1 MYNFFKKKIVPLPK
15 MQKTIENIK
24 RIIKTLVSFL
34 SKTCTK
40 FAKWYSGFS
49 KKLTI
54 KTKMILWEIFL
65 VLLLVCVVIVTNK
78 IASLASQNAA
88 KDAVVSGDVVTEVRN
103 DTILGRSYA
112 VKLHRTDVQE
122 YDYWVYT
129 DSLYKVGDKLKQ

>member
-24 RIIKTLVSFL
+24 RIIRVLASFL
-34 SKTCTK
+34 NETCVK
-40 FAKWYSGFS
+40 FAEWYSGFS

-88 KDAVVSGDVVTEVRN
+88 KDALVSGDVVTEVHN
-103 DTILGRSYA
+103 DTILGRSYS
-112 VKLHRTDVQE
+112 VKLHRTEVQE
-122 YDYWVYT
+122 YDYWLYT
-129 DSLYKVGDKLKQ
+129 DSVYKVGDKIEK

>member
-1 MYNFFKKKIVPLPK
+1 MYDFFKKKIVPLPK

-24 RIIKTLVSFL
+24 RIIRVLASFL
-34 SKTCTK
+34 NETCVK
-40 FAKWYSGFS
+40 FAEWYSGFS

-88 KDAVVSGDVVTEVRN
+88 KDALVSGDVVTEVHN
-103 DTILGRSYA
+103 DTILGRSYS
-112 VKLHRTDVQE
+112 VKLHRTEVQE
-122 YDYWVYT
+122 YDYWLYT
-129 DSLYKVGDKLKQ
+129 DSVYKVGDKIEK

>member
-1 MYNFFKKKIVPLPK
+1 MYDFFKKKIVPLPK

-24 RIIKTLVSFL
+24 RIIRVLASFL
-34 SKTCTK
+34 NETCVK
-40 FAKWYSGFS
+40 FSEWYSGFS

-88 KDAVVSGDVVTEVRN
+88 KDALVSGDVVTEVHN
-103 DTILGRSYA
+103 DTILGRSYS
-112 VKLHRTDVQE
+112 VKLHRTEVQE
-122 YDYWVYT
+122 YDYWLYT
-129 DSLYKVGDKLKQ
+129 DSVYKVGDKIEK

>member
-1 MYNFFKKKIVPLPK
+1 MTFLRKKIVPLPK

-24 RIIKTLVSFL
+24 RIIRVLASFL
-34 SKTCTK
+34 NETYVK
-40 FAKWYSGFS
+40 FTEWYSGFS

-88 KDAVVSGDVVTEVRN
+88 KDALVSGDVVTEVHN
-103 DTILGRSYA
+103 DTILGRSYS
-112 VKLHRTDVQE
+112 VKLHRTEVQE
-122 YDYWVYT
+122 YDYWLYT
-129 DSLYKVGDKLKQ
+129 DSVYKVGDKIEK

>member
-1 MYNFFKKKIVPLPK
+1 MYDFFKKKIVPLPK

-24 RIIKTLVSFL
+24 RIIRVLASFL
-34 SKTCTK
+34 NETCVK
-40 FAKWYSGFS
+40 FAEWYSGFS

-88 KDAVVSGDVVTEVRN
+88 KDALVSGDVVTEVHN
-103 DTILGRSYA
+103 DTILDRSYS
-112 VKLHRTDVQE
+112 VKLHRTEVQE
-122 YDYWVYT
+122 YDYWLYT
-129 DSLYKVGDKLKQ
+129 DSVYKVGDKIEK

>member
-1 MYNFFKKKIVPLPK
+1 MYDFFKKKIVPLPK

-24 RIIKTLVSFL
+24 RIIRVLASFL
-34 SKTCTK
+34 DETYVK
-40 FAKWYSGFS
+40 FAEWYSGFS

-88 KDAVVSGDVVTEVRN
+88 KDALVSGDVVTEVHN
-103 DTILGRSYA
+103 DTILGRSYS
-112 VKLHRTDVQE
+112 VKLHRTEVQE
-122 YDYWVYT
+122 YDYWLYT
-129 DSLYKVGDKLKQ
+129 DSVYKVGDKIEK

>member
-1 MYNFFKKKIVPLPK
+1 MTFLRKKIVPLPK

-24 RIIKTLVSFL
+24 RIIRVLASFL
-34 SKTCTK
+34 NETCVK
-40 FAKWYSGFS
+40 FAEWYKKKK

-88 KDAVVSGDVVTEVRN
+88 KDALVSGDVVTEVHN
-103 DTILGRSYA
+103 DTILGRSYS
-112 VKLHRTDVQE
+112 VKLHRTEVQE
-122 YDYWVYT
+122 YDYWLYT
-129 DSLYKVGDKLKQ
+129 DSVYKVGDKIEK

>member
-1 MYNFFKKKIVPLPK
+1 
-15 MQKTIENIK
+15 
-24 RIIKTLVSFL
+24 
-34 SKTCTK
+34 
-40 FAKWYSGFS
+40 
-49 KKLTI
+49 
-54 KTKMILWEIFL
+54 MILWEIFL